1 MERFG
6 KMKPYVVIALGLMG
20 AAAFKYA
27 DLALHRA
34 AGTPLYS
41 LMPLCLF
48 PIFFISRYASK
59 GLTILAALLMAI
71 GWAAVGTGTDLPP
84 LQALLVRA
92 NGLAIGSLFV
102 FLAAFFADVV
112 QAYYGAKE
120 TAWKDDL
127 TKAFNRKYFFARAT
141 TEMARSERYQR
152 PLTIALIAIQGFPE
166 FKQRM
171 GTPTGNDLLALT
183 ADTFI
188 KHLRSMDFVGRVG
201 DDAFAVVLPETGSP
215 QAQVVLPRLQQ
226 LFLAAMAKNGWSP
239 TFLACA
245 VALTKPPR
253 FIDEVIETLQ
263 AEISNLKTQG
273 KGEIVY
279 KEMGKSD

>member
-1 MERFG
+1 
-6 KMKPYVVIALGLMG
+6 MKPYVVIALGLMG
-20 AAAFKYA
+20 AAVFKYA
-27 DLALHRA
+27 DFILHRT

-59 GLTILAALLMAI
+59 NLTV
-71 GWAAVGTGTDLPP
+71 WAAVFMALGWVAVGSGADLPP
-84 LQALLVRA
+84 LEVIVVRA
-92 NGLAIGSLFV
+92 SGFAYGTVFV
-102 FLAAFFADVV
+102 LLAAFFADVV

-127 TKAFNRKYFFARAT
+127 TKAFNSKYFFERAS
-141 TEMARSERYQR
+141 TEMARAERYQR
-152 PLTIALIAIQGFPE
+152 PLTIALIAIQGFAE
-166 FKQRM
+166 FKKRM
-171 GTPTGNDLLALT
+171 GTATGNNLLALT

-188 KHLRSMDFVGRVG
+188 ERLRSADFVGRVG
-201 DDAFAVVLPETGSP
+201 DDAFGVVLPETGYP
-215 QAQVVLPRLQQ
+215 QAQIVLPRLQQ

-245 VALTKPPR
+245 MVLTKPPR
-253 FIDEVIETLQ
+253 FIDEVIGALQ
-263 AEISNLKTQG
+263 AEIDNLKKQG